1 MGGYLMTCVCIGTL
15 KIKQKK
21 KGKYMRE
28 EEQMNISEQIL
39 YIGVNDRAIDLFE
52 GQYKVENGVS
62 YNSWIILDEKIVIM
76 DTTDKRFS
84 ATWLKN
90 VEEALDG
97 RLPDYL
103 LVSHL
108 EPDHG
113 GNIQDIMTK
122 YPQMT
127 LIISSKAAAMLSQ
140 FTTQDFSERV
150 HMVSEGETLSL
161 GKHTLQFFMAPM
173 VHWPEVMVT
182 YEQTEGI
189 LFSADGFGKFGCI
202 GTKEEWLEEARRYYI
217 NIVGKYGV
225 PVQTL
230 LKKASA
236 LEINQICPLHGP
248 TLKENL
254 SYYISFYQK
263 WSSYE
268 PEEKGTL
275 LVYGSVYGNTAQA
288 VKELACEL
296 ENRGE
301 KTVMIDLARE
311 DMAQAV
317 AYAFRFD
324 KLVLAS
330 ITYDAG
336 IFPCVEDFLYHLKMK
351 AYQNRKIGFIENGS
365 WAPMAG
371 KVMREQCEAMKNIT
385 ICENIVTIRSALK
398 EDNKKQL
405 KALAEE
411 LLQ

>member
-1 MGGYLMTCVCIGTL
+1 MTCVCIGTL

-113 GNIQDIMTK
+113 GNIQAIMTK

-161 GKHTLQFFMAPM
+161 GKHTLQ
-173 VHWPEVMVT
+173 
-182 YEQTEGI
+182 
-189 LFSADGFGKFGCI
+189 
-202 GTKEEWLEEARRYYI
+202 
-217 NIVGKYGV
+217 
-225 PVQTL
+225 
-230 LKKASA
+230 
-236 LEINQICPLHGP
+236 
-248 TLKENL
+248 
-254 SYYISFYQK
+254 
-263 WSSYE
+263 
-268 PEEKGTL
+268 
-275 LVYGSVYGNTAQA
+275 
-288 VKELACEL
+288 
-296 ENRGE
+296 
-301 KTVMIDLARE
+301 
-311 DMAQAV
+311 
-317 AYAFRFD
+317 
-324 KLVLAS
+324 
-330 ITYDAG
+330 
-336 IFPCVEDFLYHLKMK
+336 
-351 AYQNRKIGFIENGS
+351 
-365 WAPMAG
+365 
-371 KVMREQCEAMKNIT
+371 
-385 ICENIVTIRSALK
+385 
-398 EDNKKQL
+398 
-405 KALAEE
+405 
-411 LLQ
+411 